1 MALGAHSERPDI
13 NVPED
18 YHDHHPEEHTTD
30 WGWHGEWG
38 RAARVSGWIVAII
51 LVVMLTAT
59 HYNHSGSFWL
69 LLFTALLIVVLLW
82 DHARRRTLWRK

>member
-1 MALGAHSERPDI
+1 VALGPHSERPDI

-18 YHDHHPEEHTTD
+18 YHDDHPEEHTTD

-38 RAARVSGWIVAII
+38 RAARAGGWIVAII
-51 LVVMLTAT
+51 LVLMLTAT

-69 LLFTALLIVVLLW
+69 LLFTAFLIVSLLW
-82 DHARRRTLWRK
+82 DHTRRRTQWRK